1 MNRTI
6 ALFVALVMLLA
17 HVLSIHTDARGL
29 VAVAWDQ
36 AHVPFRLGR
45 NLIYEGQLAWN
56 PGMEAFESYPS
67 VLWVLLCAVFERVS
81 ALMHGSVNVFAQ
93 TTGVL
98 CALATTVVVS
108 RVRPQRAAGLMA
120 ALILATSGAF
130 AAAAVSGLETA
141 LYVWLLAWAFLA
153 FERGRGWWMGFL
165 LALAMLTRPETLLFV
180 AGFAVLRG
188 FGRPGSGVRPVAWL
202 PFCVP
207 LTTFA
212 LGAVARGLTS
222 GNAWPPSFDPWLQAD
237 GAQLS
242 AGYLTLKAFVL
253 ITIVP
258 LLLVWPLLYLVRRK
272 ISPVGAHA
280 AFFALLWMIA
290 AAWRGGG
297 ALPFFEAFVPALPF
311 LAIAA
316 QEGLVVA
323 FDAPSKLVRR
333 TALACLAL
341 ALGGSV
347 LASKTPG
354 DIGPLKTSAYYAL
367 SATPAPQVRLD
378 YDEPLGRLALH
389 EEIAHTNRLRKLG
402 HYLRW
407 ELSEGA
413 SVLTPWPGSIGYIS
427 RRVVYDALGRA
438 VPLVPTDR
446 PRSWDRAERADMVAT
461 VLAGF
466 DYIVP
471 EIDLVDGQLSAQHL
485 ADQWRLH
492 LDSRSEQPERTAE
505 LAAAFEQY
513 ELITVR
519 CGVPDRSLVWSDLE
533 TMHLLRKRALGKR
546 PQLLATLD
554 GQRLV
559 VGVRHN
565 AETQLTDMH
574 FELRSAAGVRASVR
588 PTGELDNSAQAHA
601 RTRLLLYGSGQR
613 TVELWNG
620 SLPAV
625 PKSNAQD
632 STDSTDRWVEARIQ
646 LRNPHADASASW
658 GAASDELVIPLP

>member
-67 VLWVLLCAVFERVS
+67 VLWVLLCALFERVS

-108 RVRPQRAAGLMA
+108 RVQPQRAAGLMA

-141 LYVWLLAWAFLA
+141 LFVWLLAWAFLA

-180 AGFAVLRG
+180 AGFAVLRA
-188 FGRPGSGVRPVAWL
+188 FSRPSTHPRPVDWL

-212 LGAVARGLTS
+212 IGAVARGLTS
-222 GNAWPPSFDPWLQAD
+222 GHAWPPSFDPWLNAD
-237 GAQLS
+237 AAQLS
-242 AGYLTLKAFVL
+242 AGFLTLKAFVL

-258 LLLVWPLLYLVRRK
+258 LLLVWPLLYLVRGRL
-272 ISPVGAHA
+272 STVGAHA
-280 AFFALLWMIA
+280 AFFAVLWMIA

-297 ALPFFEAFVPALPF
+297 VLPFFEAFVPALPF

-316 QEGLVVA
+316 QEGLMVA
-323 FDAPSKLVRR
+323 FDAPSKFVRR

-354 DIGPLKTSAYYAL
+354 DIGPLKGSAYYAL

-389 EEIAHTNRLRKLG
+389 EEIAHTTAVMGGEDWEMWMDDLLAAGVLAPGVRTLAYSYLGPVLTWPIYKNGTIGRAKQDLERCCASLNSKLAPLGGKAWVSVNKALVTQASSAIPVVPLYISLLYKIMKAGGTHEECIEQMDRLFRDRLSNA
-402 HYLRW
+402 
-407 ELSEGA
+407 EPATDSEGRIRLDDWEMTDA
-413 SVLTPWPGSIGYIS
+413 VQNVIS
-427 RRVVYDALGRA
+427 ER
-438 VPLVPTDR
+438 
-446 PRSWDRAERADMVAT
+446 WDT
-461 VLAGF
+461 VDTSNF
-466 DYIVP
+466 
-471 EIDLVDGQLSAQHL
+471 
-485 ADQWRLH
+485 
-492 LDSRSEQPERTAE
+492 AE
-505 LAAAFEQY
+505 LADFAGYQESF
-513 ELITVR
+513 LR
-519 CGVPDRSLVWSDLE
+519 LFGFGLPGVDYQAEVEPEVSIPSL
-533 TMHLLRKRALGKR
+533 A
-546 PQLLATLD
+546 
-554 GQRLV
+554 
-559 VGVRHN
+559 
-565 AETQLTDMH
+565 
-574 FELRSAAGVRASVR
+574 
-588 PTGELDNSAQAHA
+588 
-601 RTRLLLYGSGQR
+601 
-613 TVELWNG
+613 
-620 SLPAV
+620 
-625 PKSNAQD
+625 
-632 STDSTDRWVEARIQ
+632 
-646 LRNPHADASASW
+646 
-658 GAASDELVIPLP
+658 